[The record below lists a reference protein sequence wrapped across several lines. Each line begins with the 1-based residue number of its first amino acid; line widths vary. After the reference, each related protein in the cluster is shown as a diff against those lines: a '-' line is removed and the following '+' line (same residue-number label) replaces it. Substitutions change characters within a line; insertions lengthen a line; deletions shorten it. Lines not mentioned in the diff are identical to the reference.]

1 LQAVSS
7 TDAEENAVQ
16 LSPLFSS
23 TARAPQP
30 VWRGSVAAPVK
41 FSPTPRK
48 LVAGWYR
55 LVRAWKRVLKG
66 ILWRAVDRVYE
77 ALISFLNY
85 TTGQLDP
92 SIDAIAERSGYSPR
106 HVVTALA
113 VLRELRVIVRIRRCD
128 EYRDGSGRHHLRQ
141 IRNAYQLLPPS
152 QWLGFTDPSPPP
164 PEPGTWGD
172 HPPSLS
178 ALEEAAAAIVQGH
191 ADAALAALE
200 NEHLDPLTRALTEL
214 GRLVNSRS
222 FTGLQRL
229 PRNPVVSSSKKEPA
243 SIVGFFIPPDTS

>member
-7 TDAEENAVQ
+7 AEAEENAVQ
-16 LSPLFSS
+16 LSPLFSAA
-23 TARAPQP
+23 ARAPWP
-30 VWRGSVAAPVK
+30 VWKGSTAAPVK

-48 LVAGWYR
+48 TVARWYR
-55 LVRAWKRVLKG
+55 LVRAGKRVLKG

-106 HVVTALA
+106 HVVTALK
-113 VLRELRVIVRIRRCD
+113 VLRELRVIVRIRRYE
-128 EYRDGSGRHHLRQ
+128 EYRDDSGRHRRRQ
-141 IRNAYQLLPPS
+141 IHNAYQLQPPS
-152 QWLGFTDPSPPP
+152 QWLGFADPSPPP

-178 ALEEAAAAIVQGH
+178 ALEEAAAAVVQGH

-214 GRLVNSRS
+214 GRLVEARS

-229 PRNPVVSSSKKEPA
+229 PRNPVEVDSKTAPA
-243 SIVGFFIPPDTS
+243 SFVGFFIPPNTS